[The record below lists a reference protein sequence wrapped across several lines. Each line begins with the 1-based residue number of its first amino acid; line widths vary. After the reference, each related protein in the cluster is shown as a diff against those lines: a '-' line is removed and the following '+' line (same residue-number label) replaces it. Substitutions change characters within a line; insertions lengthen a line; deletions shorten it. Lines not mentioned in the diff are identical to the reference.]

1 MLAKLISKEIKLAAS
16 PLSYAFVLFALL
28 AFVPGYPIL
37 VGVFFACLGIFQS
50 FQVAREAN
58 DITYTALLPVAKS
71 DVVWAKF
78 AFCLLIEL
86 AYFVLT
92 AVCTLIRMALL
103 PNVPVYVQNALMGSN
118 LVYLGYV
125 LLLFGLFNVMFVR
138 GFFKTAYKFGRP
150 FLAYAIVAFCVVALS
165 EILYRIPA
173 LTVLNTLR
181 FSNLGAQLTA
191 LCLGAI
197 LFVALTAFAIKSSI
211 KRFEKIDL

>member
-1 MLAKLISKEIKLAAS
+1 
-16 PLSYAFVLFALL
+16 
-28 AFVPGYPIL
+28 
-37 VGVFFACLGIFQS
+37 
-50 FQVAREAN
+50 
-58 DITYTALLPVAKS
+58 
-71 DVVWAKF
+71 
-78 AFCLLIEL
+78 
-86 AYFVLT
+86 
-92 AVCTLIRMALL
+92 
-103 PNVPVYVQNALMGSN
+103 MGSN

-125 LLLFGLFNVMFVR
+125 LLLFGLFNVIFVR

-150 FLAYAIVAFCVVALS
+150 FLAYTIVAFCVVALS

-197 LFVALTAFAIKSSI
+197 LFMALTVFALKSSI